1 MSDLTGKAKNVA
13 DQAQDVADKAENVA
27 HKAGDAHS
35 ETAEK
40 AGEVIQQN
48 PVYRGFVTVGLLA
61 YGVVHLVIA
70 FICVQIAW
78 GGGASGQEASNSGAT
93 QQIAQQ
99 PFGYV
104 VLIVCAVGL
113 AALVVWQLIEAAIGN
128 QQYSGAKRL
137 RKRIASVGRSAV
149 YAFLCVSAVQAVA
162 GAGGDSE
169 EKQESMVG
177 QVLGMP
183 GGVVIIA
190 VVGVVIAGVGVGQI
204 VSGVKKSFEDDL
216 DGGVA
221 QWVKRLGQVGYIT
234 KGVAIIFV
242 GGLFMWSSITH
253 DPEAAGGTN
262 SALRTLVDQ
271 PFGPYLLTVMALG
284 IVAFGC
290 FCLVW
295 AFNARH
301 EKAN

>member
-1 MSDLTGKAKNVA
+1 MSDLTDKPKDVA

-48 PVYRGFVTVGLLA
+48 PVYRGFVTVGLIA
-61 YGVVHLVIA
+61 YGLVHLVIA

-137 RKRIASVGRSAV
+137 FKRIASVGRSAV
-149 YAFLCVSAVQAVA
+149 YAFLCASAVQAVA

-190 VVGVVIAGVGVGQI
+190 LAGVVIAAVGVGQI

-221 QWVKRLGQVGYIT
+221 LWVKRLGQIGYIT

-271 PFGPYLLTVMALG
+271 PFGQYLLTVMALG

-301 EKAN
+301 EKAE